1 MPQNNKYLN
10 RALKNKVQLFGF
22 LFGTGIF
29 YFLATLPPIILKR
42 FPMPWLVC
50 WSDPFAPGACPA
62 GTFQHFFN
70 TGHFPFFALGI
81 FLLIG
86 ALFGRM
92 VCGWLC
98 PFGYLQDIVYRMRSI
113 TKWIIV
119 SLFAFLV
126 VYLVWTSP
134 MFAPMSLRNM
144 IKSNDIVG
152 MLAWAGRYLGIFGA
166 IFVLFFLKFKKF
178 TISVKLSNWGRF
190 FFFLFPFLIFPL
202 FVVDPV
208 LNTGGPWFCKVCPS
222 GTTFAAIPQ
231 FLINALPKDMFPL
244 FGLARNSPFIPY
256 GMASYQ
262 DIRGM
267 GQVMFGLKIS
277 SLILLLWVTMLSKRV
292 FCKFACPIG
301 FIYSGFNYFSAVRVV
316 VDKEKCKGEKCNVC
330 WKVCPMDIKLYEHGA
345 TSHCIGCLE
354 CVDRCP
360 FKAAQLVR
368 PSFLNFMFSR
378 NKYAIAPKK

>member
-1 MPQNNKYLN
+1 MPKSSKYKN
-10 RALKNKVQLFGF
+10 RATKNRVQLFGF
-22 LFGTGIF
+22 LFGTGVF
-29 YFLATLPPIILKR
+29 YFLATLPPIMLKR

-50 WSDPFAPGACPA
+50 WSDPLAPGACPA
-62 GTFQHFFN
+62 GTVQYFLGGN
-70 TGHFPFFALGI
+70 LFPFFGLGI
-81 FLLIG
+81 LVVIG

-98 PFGYLQDIVYRMRSI
+98 PFGYLQDIAYQMRKV
-113 TKWIIV
+113 TKWIV
-119 SLFAFLV
+119 VALFALFV

-134 MFAPMSLRNM
+134 MFTTLPLRRM
-144 IKSNDIVG
+144 IQMGNTTGTI
-152 MLAWAGRYLGIFGA
+152 AWIARYVGIFGV
-166 IFVLFFLKFKKF
+166 IFALFFINFKKF
-178 TISVKLSNWGRF
+178 TVSVNLSNWGRF
-190 FFFLFPFLIFPL
+190 FFFLFPFVIFPI
-202 FVVDPV
+202 FVIDPA

-222 GTTFAAIPQ
+222 GTAFAAIPQ
-231 FLINALPKDMFPL
+231 FLINGLPREMFPFL
-244 FGLARNSPFIPY
+244 GLDRQSPFIPY

-277 SLILLLWVTMLSKRV
+277 SFILLFWLTMLSKRV

-301 FIYSGFNYFSAVRVV
+301 FIYSGFNYFAAVRVV

-330 WKVCPMDIKLYEHGA
+330 WKVCPMDIKLYERGA

-360 FKAAQLVR
+360 LNAAYLVR
-368 PSFLNFMFSR
+368 PGLLNFMFSR
-378 NKYAIAPKK
+378 KRYAIAPEK